1 MRYHRQ
7 RRNRFRSGDKS
18 FKRINSQELRMSGS
32 VNSVNSHQRKSF
44 GRNGN
49 NPEKLLEKYNSLAKE
64 ASSNGDK
71 ILSENYY
78 QYADHFLRVIENRNS
93 SQNNTQNNSKTN
105 LNNSTIE
112 KSLDDKVV
120 LKDEKKP
127 SSDEH
132 NRKEI

>member
-78 QYADHFLRVIENRNS
+78 QYADHFLRVIEQRNAL
-93 SQNNTQNNSKTN
+93 QNNSKS
-105 LNNSTIE
+105 NSE
-112 KSLDDKVV
+112 SSLLKNGSANKIV
-120 LKDEKKP
+120 LEDEKISP
-127 SSDEH
+127 SEEAQK
-132 NRKEI
+132 NKEI

>member
-78 QYADHFLRVIENRNS
+78 QYADHFLRVIEQRNAV
-93 SQNNTQNNSKTN
+93 QNNLKSNSE
-105 LNNSTIE
+105 S
-112 KSLDDKVV
+112 SLLKNGSANKIV
-120 LKDEKKP
+120 LEDEKISP
-127 SSDEH
+127 SEESQK
-132 NRKEI
+132 NKEI

>member
-18 FKRINSQELRMSGS
+18 FKRINSQELRISGS

-78 QYADHFLRVIENRNS
+78 QYADHFLRVIEQRNAL
-93 SQNNTQNNSKTN
+93 QNNSKS
-105 LNNSTIE
+105 NSE
-112 KSLDDKVV
+112 SSLLKNGSANKIV
-120 LKDEKKP
+120 LEDEKISP
-127 SSDEH
+127 SEESQK
-132 NRKEI
+132 NKEI

>member
-1 MRYHRQ
+1 MRYNRL

-78 QYADHFLRVIENRNS
+78 QYADHFLRVIEQRNAL
-93 SQNNTQNNSKTN
+93 QNNSKS
-105 LNNSTIE
+105 NSE
-112 KSLDDKVV
+112 SSLLKNGSANKIV
-120 LKDEKKP
+120 LEDEKISP
-127 SSDEH
+127 SEESQK
-132 NRKEI
+132 NKEI

>member
-78 QYADHFLRVIENRNS
+78 QYADHFLRVIEQRNAL
-93 SQNNTQNNSKTN
+93 QNNSKS
-105 LNNSTIE
+105 NSE
-112 KSLDDKVV
+112 SSLLKNGSANKIV
-120 LKDEKKP
+120 LEDEKISP
-127 SSDEH
+127 SEESQK
-132 NRKEI
+132 NKEI

>member
-1 MRYHRQ
+1 MRYNRQ

-32 VNSVNSHQRKSF
+32 VNSVNNYQRKSF

-78 QYADHFLRVIENRNS
+78 QYADHFLRVIEQRNAV
-93 SQNNTQNNSKTN
+93 QNNLKSNSE
-105 LNNSTIE
+105 S
-112 KSLDDKVV
+112 SLLKNGSANKIV
-120 LKDEKKP
+120 LEDEKISP
-127 SSDEH
+127 SEESQK
-132 NRKEI
+132 NKEI